1 VRCAL
6 CIIGEGRCWEKER
19 EKEKEKEKEKEDRLG
34 REEETW
40 CLDIRGGGG
49 VCDDVR
55 AVIWDLFGVGVG
67 MGLGWDCGDWDGI
80 WEVVACA
87 VLCCVVLERFGGL
100 RKLEIDARDMGYRM
114 GGGGRI
120 MSGRWMD

>member
-19 EKEKEKEKEKEDRLG
+19 EKEKEKEKEDRLG

-55 AVIWDLFGVGVG
+55 AVIWDWGWGWGWDGIG
-67 MGLGWDCGDWDGI
+67 MGLWGLGWDLGGGSVCG
-80 WEVVACA
+80 A
-87 VLCCVVLERFGGL
+87 VLCCFGEVWRFAEVGD
-100 RKLEIDARDMGYRM
+100 RCKGY
-114 GGGGRI
+114 GI
-120 MSGRWMD
+120 